1 MTVSAFE
8 HPFLAGIAG
17 RDEITDHLGAEAEIR
32 AMLAFETA
40 LARATAD
47 AGLIPDGSALE
58 IETAASAYQPDWARL
73 REGVMR
79 DGVVVP
85 ELVSALK
92 ETVNEETRP
101 AVHYGATSQD
111 VIDTALVLRLRPI
124 LDLFRADIEGLLVL
138 LRDLTERFGQDEVM
152 GRTRLQDALPILFHH
167 RLGNW
172 RSPLSGLLRDLEGVE
187 KLLLKIQFGGAVG
200 TLDRFDGKGKI
211 IRAKLAQQ
219 LSLAD
224 TECWHTD
231 RRSLGAFA
239 SWMSSVTAALSKIGT
254 DIALMK
260 QNGLDEIRLSSAGG
274 SSAMA
279 HKKNPVQAEYLMSF
293 ARFTA
298 GQAGIFSQSAVHE
311 FERSGSS
318 LTLEWLVLPQMIQ
331 ATGAS
336 LSHGKALLGSITGV
350 GAR

>member
-1 MTVSAFE
+1 
-8 HPFLAGIAG
+8 
-17 RDEITDHLGAEAEIR
+17 
-32 AMLAFETA
+32 MLAFETA

-200 TLDRFDGKGKI
+200 TLDRFDGK
-211 IRAKLAQQ
+211 
-219 LSLAD
+219 
-224 TECWHTD
+224 C
-231 RRSLGAFA
+231 GA
-239 SWMSSVTAALSKIGT
+239 
-254 DIALMK
+254 
-260 QNGLDEIRLSSAGG
+260 
-274 SSAMA
+274 
-279 HKKNPVQAEYLMSF
+279 
-293 ARFTA
+293 
-298 GQAGIFSQSAVHE
+298 
-311 FERSGSS
+311 
-318 LTLEWLVLPQMIQ
+318 
-331 ATGAS
+331 
-336 LSHGKALLGSITGV
+336 
-350 GAR
+350 